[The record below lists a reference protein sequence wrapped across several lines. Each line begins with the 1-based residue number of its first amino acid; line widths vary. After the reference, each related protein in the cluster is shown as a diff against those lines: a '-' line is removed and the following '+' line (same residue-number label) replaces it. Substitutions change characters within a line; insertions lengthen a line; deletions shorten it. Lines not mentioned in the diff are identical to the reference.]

1 MARAKKTKAD
11 VPSVPAKAKT
21 AREAEQAAV
30 REVVE
35 KTLRNAAQRAVP
47 NDRTTSAGVGSSDA
61 KIAKATTIGTMED
74 EAAIENT
81 WKESGNLRIVADR
94 IGLGLLRGEVSPAL
108 AWVHKVLLELATASV
123 DMKSYAKQARSL
135 VRYIA
140 VREAHDR
147 DGYSW
152 DDAPIRA
159 AEVLRGAP
167 AQASS
172 GWMWK
177 EYCKVRKAF
186 RDAGAVRDDDDPGYE
201 WVDPSD
207 KS

>member
-1 MARAKKTKAD
+1 MARAKKTKAA
-11 VPSVPAKAKT
+11 VPSVPT
-21 AREAEQAAV
+21 ESE
-30 REVVE
+30 
-35 KTLRNAAQRAVP
+35 T
-47 NDRTTSAGVGSSDA
+47 
-61 KIAKATTIGTMED
+61 D
-74 EAAIENT
+74 EAVMEHA
-81 WKESGNLRIVADR
+81 WKTSGSLHVLANRL
-94 IGLGLLRGEVSPAL
+94 GLGLLRGEVSPAL
-108 AWVHKVLLELATASV
+108 AWVHRNLLELANSKV
-123 DMKSYAKQARSL
+123 DIKPYAKAARSL

-147 DGYSW
+147 EGYSW

-167 AQASS
+167 AEASS

-186 RDAGAVRDDDDPGYE
+186 RDVGAVRDDDDPGYC
-201 WVDPSD
+201 WDDPPD